1 MPPIFVS
8 ITKGARNP
16 PREPE
21 NRQFHSFTF
30 AEVAMRIG
38 IEVFVVTDSVTNK
51 KGLRIY
57 PYVEATEKQK
67 TILAA
72 GVAIILFAGSLL
84 FLSCQTPDPIIQPTV
99 HLFP

>member
-1 MPPIFVS
+1 
-8 ITKGARNP
+8 
-16 PREPE
+16 
-21 NRQFHSFTF
+21 
-30 AEVAMRIG
+30 MRIG
-38 IEVFVVTDSVTNK
+38 IEFFVVTDSVTNK

-67 TILAA
+67 TVLAA

-99 HLFP
+99 NLFP